1 MEYKEIRFE
10 EDIETYLL
18 NHGGYEKGNMDTYDK
33 EKAIDMDTFLRFIK
47 SSQPKEWK
55 RYEKIY
61 REKSE
66 EAIYKRF
73 DESVRMHGLLN
84 VLRDGVTDRGIR
96 FRFAFFK
103 PESSLNQKVIDNY
116 NKNILTLTRQFYY
129 STQNRNSIDMVLS
142 LNGIPIIAL
151 ELKNQLTGQT
161 VDNGKYQFIE
171 NRNPREKCFNFNT
184 RFLVYF
190 ALDHYEVEMTTE
202 LKGRD
207 TFFLP
212 FNQGS
217 NGAGNVGG
225 RGNPANPNG
234 YATSYLWEKVLKKD
248 TLLDIIQRFMHL
260 EEKTETKVVKGK
272 EVKKTRRRLIFPRYH
287 QLDVV
292 NKLIEDVRVKG
303 TGEDYLIQHSAGS
316 GKSNSI
322 AWLAYGLSNLHDKDD
337 EPIFTSVIIVSD
349 RRVLDSQLQETIMSF
364 DHTPGVVETIG
375 KDKTSQDLKDAI
387 NNNRKIIVTTLQKFP
402 VIYEEVDDSKGK
414 RYAVIVDEAH
424 QSQSGSS
431 AKMLKTALAD
441 TEEALREFAEIE
453 GIEEEQALDNEDRLV
468 QEILSHGKHDNL
480 SFFAF
485 TATPKKETIDLFGTE
500 REYGN
505 KSAYHNYSMRQAIEE
520 GFILDV
526 LQNYMTYNTCYKIAK
541 DTEENPEVPSST
553 AVRTINRFASL
564 HPHNLQQKTQIIV
577 EQFRDITK
585 NKINGR
591 GKAMV
596 VTASRLHAVRYYHEI
611 KNYIEIKGYDDLEIL
626 VAFSGV
632 IKDKGL
638 EFTEEKMNKRKD
650 GSTIKESQLPTE
662 FASDDFNMLIVAEK
676 YQTGF
681 DQPLLHTMFVDKKL
695 RGVKAV
701 QTLSRLNRIAPGK
714 EDTFILDFVNTKEEI
729 EEAFKPYYEATI
741 LDETINVN
749 LIYDTQILLREARLY
764 NDEDIE
770 KFINIYYKE
779 GRQTATDLGKITSLM
794 KLIINRYLEL
804 SEEDQFKFRKD
815 IRNFNKWY
823 SYIIQITRMYD
834 KELHK
839 EYVFTSYLQKLI
851 PSPDRIS
858 LDLDGK
864 LKLEFYK
871 LDKTFEGDI
880 SILAEPTI
888 EYGQLDTGSKPKE
901 DEDYLDEIINR
912 INERYHGDF
921 TDQDRVVIDF
931 IYKEASQGLR
941 KESLTTY
948 AKKNDSEV
956 FKKSIFPKDFE
967 DIAFKLYKENKD
979 RNNSF
984 KKLFQDKEFYNA
996 AMSAVGEMIY
1006 KDLRS

>member
-1 MEYKEIRFE
+1 M
-10 EDIETYLL
+10 
-18 NHGGYEKGNMDTYDK
+18 
-33 EKAIDMDTFLRFIK
+33 AILGL
-47 SSQPKEWK
+47 
-55 RYEKIY
+55 
-61 REKSE
+61 
-66 EAIYKRF
+66 AI
-73 DESVRMHGLLN
+73 
-84 VLRDGVTDRGIR
+84 
-96 FRFAFFK
+96 
-103 PESSLNQKVIDNY
+103 P
-116 NKNILTLTRQFYY
+116 
-129 STQNRNSIDMVLS
+129 
-142 LNGIPIIAL
+142 
-151 ELKNQLTGQT
+151 
-161 VDNGKYQFIE
+161 
-171 NRNPREKCFNFNT
+171 
-184 RFLVYF
+184 
-190 ALDHYEVEMTTE
+190 
-202 LKGRD
+202 
-207 TFFLP
+207 
-212 FNQGS
+212 
-217 NGAGNVGG
+217 
-225 RGNPANPNG
+225 
-234 YATSYLWEKVLKKD
+234 
-248 TLLDIIQRFMHL
+248 
-260 EEKTETKVVKGK
+260 
-272 EVKKTRRRLIFPRYH
+272 
-287 QLDVV
+287 
-292 NKLIEDVRVKG
+292 
-303 TGEDYLIQHSAGS
+303 
-316 GKSNSI
+316 
-322 AWLAYGLSNLHDKDD
+322 
-337 EPIFTSVIIVSD
+337 SVIGYSG
-349 RRVLDSQLQETIMSF
+349 LA
-364 DHTPGVVETIG
+364 
-375 KDKTSQDLKDAI
+375 KT
-387 NNNRKIIVTTLQKFP
+387 
-402 VIYEEVDDSKGK
+402 
-414 RYAVIVDEAH
+414 
-424 QSQSGSS
+424 
-431 AKMLKTALAD
+431 
-441 TEEALREFAEIE
+441 
-453 GIEEEQALDNEDRLV
+453 
-468 QEILSHGKHDNL
+468 
-480 SFFAF
+480 
-485 TATPKKETIDLFGTE
+485 
-500 REYGN
+500 
-505 KSAYHNYSMRQAIEE
+505 
-520 GFILDV
+520 
-526 LQNYMTYNTCYKIAK
+526 
-541 DTEENPEVPSST
+541 
-553 AVRTINRFASL
+553 
-564 HPHNLQQKTQIIV
+564 
-577 EQFRDITK
+577 
-585 NKINGR
+585 
-591 GKAMV
+591 
-596 VTASRLHAVRYYHEI
+596 
-611 KNYIEIKGYDDLEIL
+611 
-626 VAFSGV
+626 
-632 IKDKGL
+632 
-638 EFTEEKMNKRKD
+638 
-650 GSTIKESQLPTE
+650 
-662 FASDDFNMLIVAEK
+662 
-676 YQTGF
+676 
-681 DQPLLHTMFVDKKL
+681 
-695 RGVKAV
+695 VKAV

-794 KLIINRYLEL
+794 KPIINRYLEL

-984 KKLFQDKEFYNA
+984 KKLFQDKDFYNA

>member
-18 NHGGYEKGNMDTYDK
+18 NHGGYEKGNMATYDK
-33 EKAIDMDTFLRFIK
+33 EKAIDMETFLRFIQT
-47 SSQPKEWK
+47 SQPKEWE

-73 DESVRMHGLLN
+73 DESVRMHGLLK

-116 NKNILTLTRQFYY
+116 NSNILTLTRQFYY
-129 STQNRNSIDMVLS
+129 SNQNRNSIDMVLS

-161 VDNGKYQFIE
+161 VDNGKSQFIE
-171 NRNPREKCFNFNT
+171 NRNPREKCFNFNH

-190 ALDHYEVEMTTE
+190 ALDHYDVEMTTE

-225 RGNPANPNG
+225 KGNPANPNG

-260 EEKTETKVVKGK
+260 EEKTETKMVKGK

-292 NKLIEDVRVKG
+292 KKLIEDVRIKG

-322 AWLAYGLSNLHDKDD
+322 AWLAYGLSNLHDKYD

-526 LQNYMTYNTCYKIAK
+526 LQNYMTYSICYKIAK

-626 VAFSGV
+626 VAFSGI
-632 IKDKGL
+632 IKDKGV

-681 DQPLLHTMFVDKKL
+681 DQPLLHTMFVDKRL

-701 QTLSRLNRIAPGK
+701 QTLSRLNRITQGK

-770 KFINIYYKE
+770 KFTNIYYKE
-779 GRQTATDLGKITSLM
+779 GKQTATDLGKITSLI
-794 KLIINRYLEL
+794 KPIINRYLEL

-834 KELHK
+834 KDLHK

-851 PSPDRIS
+851 PSPERIS

-880 SILAEPTI
+880 SIIADPTI

>member
-18 NHGGYEKGNMDTYDK
+18 NHGGYEKGNMATYDK
-33 EKAIDMDTFLRFIK
+33 EKAIDMETFLRFIQT
-47 SSQPKEWK
+47 SQPKEWE

-73 DESVRMHGLLN
+73 DESVKMHGLLS
-84 VLRDGVTDRGIR
+84 VLRDGVTDRCIR

-116 NKNILTLTRQFYY
+116 NSNILTLTRQFYY
-129 STQNRNSIDMVLS
+129 SNGNRNSIDMVLS

-161 VDNGKYQFIE
+161 VDNGKSQFIE

-202 LKGRD
+202 LRGRD

-225 RGNPANPNG
+225 RGNPANPDG
-234 YATSYLWEKVLKKD
+234 YASSYLWEKVLKKD

-272 EVKKTRRRLIFPRYH
+272 EVKKTKRRLIFPRYH

-292 NKLIEDVRVKG
+292 KKLIEEVRLKG

-337 EPIFTSVIIVSD
+337 QPIFTSVIIVSD

-402 VIYEEVDDSKGK
+402 VIYEEVDEAKGK

-453 GIEEEQALDNEDRLV
+453 AMEEDQALDNEDKLV
-468 QEILSHGKHDNL
+468 EEILSHGKHSNL

-500 REYGN
+500 RQGGN

-611 KNYIEIKGYDDLEIL
+611 KNYIQLKGYDDLQIL
-626 VAFSGV
+626 VAFSGA
-632 IKDKGL
+632 IKDKGV
-638 EFTEEKMNKRKD
+638 EFTEEKMNRRKD
-650 GSTIKESQLPTE
+650 GSTIKENQLPTE
-662 FASDDFNMLIVAEK
+662 FESDDFNMLIVAEK

-714 EDTFILDFVNTKEEI
+714 EDTFVLDFVNTKEEI

-794 KLIINRYLEL
+794 KPIVNRYLEL

-851 PSPDRIS
+851 PSPERIS
-858 LDLDGK
+858 LDLEGK
-864 LKLEFYK
+864 LRLEFYK

-880 SILAEPTI
+880 SIIADPTI
-888 EYGQLDTGSKPKE
+888 EYGQLETGSKPKE

-912 INERYHGDF
+912 INERYQGDF
-921 TDQDRVVIDF
+921 TEQDRVVIDF
-931 IYKEASQGLR
+931 IYKEASQGPR

-967 DIAFKLYKENKD
+967 DIAFKLYQENKD
-979 RNNSF
+979 RDNSF

>member
-1 MEYKEIRFE
+1 
-10 EDIETYLL
+10 
-18 NHGGYEKGNMDTYDK
+18 
-33 EKAIDMDTFLRFIK
+33 
-47 SSQPKEWK
+47 
-55 RYEKIY
+55 
-61 REKSE
+61 
-66 EAIYKRF
+66 
-73 DESVRMHGLLN
+73 
-84 VLRDGVTDRGIR
+84 
-96 FRFAFFK
+96 
-103 PESSLNQKVIDNY
+103 
-116 NKNILTLTRQFYY
+116 
-129 STQNRNSIDMVLS
+129 
-142 LNGIPIIAL
+142 
-151 ELKNQLTGQT
+151 
-161 VDNGKYQFIE
+161 
-171 NRNPREKCFNFNT
+171 
-184 RFLVYF
+184 
-190 ALDHYEVEMTTE
+190 
-202 LKGRD
+202 
-207 TFFLP
+207 
-212 FNQGS
+212 
-217 NGAGNVGG
+217 
-225 RGNPANPNG
+225 
-234 YATSYLWEKVLKKD
+234 
-248 TLLDIIQRFMHL
+248 MHL

-272 EVKKTRRRLIFPRYH
+272 EVKKTKRRLIFPRYH

-292 NKLIEDVRVKG
+292 KKLIEEVRLKG

-337 EPIFTSVIIVSD
+337 QPIFTSVIIVSD

-402 VIYEEVDDSKGK
+402 VIYEEVDEAKGK

-453 GIEEEQALDNEDRLV
+453 AMEEDQALDNEDKLIE
-468 QEILSHGKHDNL
+468 EILSHGKHSNL

-500 REYGN
+500 RQGGN

-611 KNYIEIKGYDDLEIL
+611 KNYIQLKGYDDLQIL
-626 VAFSGV
+626 VAFSGA
-632 IKDKGL
+632 IKDKGV
-638 EFTEEKMNKRKD
+638 EFTEEKMNRRKD
-650 GSTIKESQLPTE
+650 GSTIKENQLPTE
-662 FASDDFNMLIVAEK
+662 FESDDFNMLIVAEK

-714 EDTFILDFVNTKEEI
+714 EDTFVLDFVNTKEEI

-794 KLIINRYLEL
+794 KPIVNRYLEL

-851 PSPDRIS
+851 PSPERIS
-858 LDLDGK
+858 LDLEGK
-864 LKLEFYK
+864 LRLEFYK

-880 SILAEPTI
+880 SIIADPTI
-888 EYGQLDTGSKPKE
+888 EYGQLETGSKPKE

-912 INERYHGDF
+912 INERYQGDF
-921 TDQDRVVIDF
+921 TEQDRVVIDF
-931 IYKEASQGLR
+931 IYKEASQGPR

-967 DIAFKLYKENKD
+967 DIAFKLYQENKD
-979 RNNSF
+979 RDNSF

>member
-1 MEYKEIRFE
+1 
-10 EDIETYLL
+10 
-18 NHGGYEKGNMDTYDK
+18 
-33 EKAIDMDTFLRFIK
+33 
-47 SSQPKEWK
+47 
-55 RYEKIY
+55 
-61 REKSE
+61 
-66 EAIYKRF
+66 
-73 DESVRMHGLLN
+73 
-84 VLRDGVTDRGIR
+84 
-96 FRFAFFK
+96 
-103 PESSLNQKVIDNY
+103 
-116 NKNILTLTRQFYY
+116 
-129 STQNRNSIDMVLS
+129 
-142 LNGIPIIAL
+142 
-151 ELKNQLTGQT
+151 
-161 VDNGKYQFIE
+161 
-171 NRNPREKCFNFNT
+171 
-184 RFLVYF
+184 
-190 ALDHYEVEMTTE
+190 
-202 LKGRD
+202 
-207 TFFLP
+207 
-212 FNQGS
+212 
-217 NGAGNVGG
+217 
-225 RGNPANPNG
+225 
-234 YATSYLWEKVLKKD
+234 
-248 TLLDIIQRFMHL
+248 MHL
-260 EEKTETKVVKGK
+260 EEKTETNLVKGK
-272 EVKKTRRRLIFPRYH
+272 EVKKTQRRLIFPRYH

-292 NKLIEDVRVKG
+292 KKLIEDVRIKG
-303 TGEDYLIQHSAGS
+303 TGQDYLIQHSAGS

-322 AWLAYGLSNLHDKDD
+322 AWLAYGLSNLHDKWDK
-337 EPIFTSVIIVSD
+337 PIFTSIIIVSD
-349 RRVLDSQLQETIMSF
+349 RRVLDSQLQETIMGF

-375 KDKTSQDLKDAI
+375 KDKTSQDLKTAI
-387 NNNRKIIVTTLQKFP
+387 NNNIKIIVTTLQKFP

-453 GIEEEQALDNEDRLV
+453 GIEEGEALDNEDKLV

-500 REYGN
+500 REGGN

-526 LQNYMTYNTCYKIAK
+526 LQNYMTYNTCYRIAK

-553 AVRTINRFASL
+553 AVRTINRFTSL
-564 HPHNLQQKTQIIV
+564 HPYNLQQKTQIIV

-585 NKINGR
+585 DKINGR

-611 KNYIEIKGYDDLEIL
+611 DNYIKLKGYDNLELL
-626 VAFSGV
+626 VAFSGE
-632 IKDKGL
+632 INDKGVKY
-638 EFTEEKMNKRKD
+638 TEENMNKRAD

-662 FASDDFNMLIVAEK
+662 FESDDFNMLIVAEK

-681 DQPLLHTMFVDKKL
+681 DQPLLHTMFVDKRL

-714 EDTFILDFVNTKEEI
+714 EDTFVLDFVNTKEEI

-770 KFINIYYKE
+770 KFINIYYKD
-779 GRQTATDLGKITSLM
+779 GKQTATDLGKLTSLM
-794 KLIINRYLEL
+794 KPIVGRYLEL
-804 SEEDQFKFRKD
+804 SEEDQFKFRKN

-851 PSPDRIS
+851 PSPERIS

-871 LDKTFEGDI
+871 LDKTFQGDI
-880 SILAEPTI
+880 II
-888 EYGQLDTGSKPKE
+888 ESDSSLSYGEIDTSSSPKE

-912 INERYHGDF
+912 INEKYHGDF

-931 IYKEASQGLR
+931 IYKEASQGVR
-941 KESLTTY
+941 KETLTTY

-967 DIAFKLYKENKD
+967 DIAFKLYQENRGID
-979 RNNSF
+979 NSF
-984 KKLFQDKEFYNA
+984 KKLFKDKDFYNA
-996 AMSAVGEMIY
+996 AMSAVGEMLY
-1006 KDLRS
+1006 KDLRR

>member
-18 NHGGYEKGNMDTYDK
+18 NHGGYKKGNMATYDK
-33 EKAIDMDTFLRFIK
+33 EKAIDMETFLRFIQT
-47 SSQPKEWK
+47 SQPKEWE

-73 DESVRMHGLLN
+73 DESVRMHGLLK

-103 PESSLNQKVIDNY
+103 PESRLNQKVIDNY
-116 NKNILTLTRQFYY
+116 NNNILTLTRQFHY

-161 VDNGKYQFIE
+161 VDNGKSQYIE

-225 RGNPANPNG
+225 RGNPPNPNG
-234 YATSYLWEKVLKKD
+234 YATSYLWEKVLRKD

-322 AWLAYGLSNLHDKDD
+322 AWLAYGLSNLHDKYD

-375 KDKTSQDLKDAI
+375 RDKTSQDLKDAI

-402 VIYEEVDDSKGK
+402 VIYEEVDESKGK

-794 KLIINRYLEL
+794 KPIINRYLEL